1 MATPEEILEK
11 TWGYTHFRPLQKDII
26 DAVLAG
32 NDTLALLPTGG
43 GKSICFQV
51 PALAL
56 EGVCLVITPLIAL
69 MKDQV
74 EQLKRRNVLASAI
87 YAGLSPTEVDYTLD
101 NCIYGHTKFLYLSPE
116 RLQSELVKVRA
127 QKMKIGLLVVDEA
140 HCISQWGHDFRPPYL
155 QIHTFR
161 DTICP
166 KTPIIAVTATATHEV
181 RADIIHYLALREPR
195 IFVQSFSREN
205 LVYSAIEVANK
216 EKKLLEILQKVP
228 GSAIVYTKSRKRTV
242 EVAQFLKKYQ
252 ISSEHY
258 HAGLPTNERFAK
270 QQRWITGETRVIVST
285 NAFGMGIDKPD
296 VRVVVHMDFADT
308 LESYYQES
316 GRAGRDQQKAFA
328 VCLFQQPDI
337 EMALRTL
344 EKRYPE
350 IQLIKHTYQCLCNY
364 YKLALGSVSLESFDF
379 DLQDFCGVYGLNP
392 TDTHYVLKV
401 LQDQNILTL
410 SDAYY
415 SPSKLSLL
423 LTPAELYDL
432 QVRSPKLEKFTK
444 VLLRMYGGELMGN
457 YVRISESAI
466 AGTYF
471 AQPKEIE
478 QILTHLHETGVA
490 DYQKQKSKP
499 QLTFL
504 TSRQDAQNLTLDIPL
519 FQQKKQLDFQKLT
532 HVIKYLESTETC
544 RMLYLQRYFDEV
556 TDKTC
561 GKCDNCRRQANR
573 QWEIEKQ
580 KQFKQSILDLLPCTM
595 DEILQSSLFQD
606 KEKLKIM
613 LKELIDKEEVQF
625 SQLGFLQK
633 K

>member
-26 DAVLAG
+26 ESVLAG
-32 NDTLALLPTGG
+32 QDTLALLPTGG

-56 EGVCLVITPLIAL
+56 DGVCLVVTPLIAL

-101 NCIYGHTKFLYLSPE
+101 NCIYGQTKFLYLSPE
-116 RLQSELVKVRA
+116 RLQSELLKVRA
-127 QKMKIGLLVVDEA
+127 QKMKIGLLVIDEA

-155 QIHTFR
+155 QIHAFR
-161 DTICP
+161 EAICP

-181 RADIIHYLALREPR
+181 RADIIRYLGMREPR
-195 IFVQSFSREN
+195 IFVQSFSRDN
-205 LVYSAIEVANK
+205 LIYSVFEVTNK

-242 EVAQFLKKYQ
+242 EVAQFLKKYH

-258 HAGLPTNERFAK
+258 HAGLPTTERFAK
-270 QQRWITGETRVIVST
+270 QQRWIVGETRVIVST

-296 VRVVVHMDFADT
+296 VRVVVHMDFSDT

-328 VCLFQQPDI
+328 VCLYQRPDI
-337 EMALRTL
+337 EMALRTM

-350 IQLIKHTYQCLCNY
+350 IQLIKHTYQCICNY

-379 DLQDFCGVYGLNP
+379 DLQDFCTVYGLNP

-401 LQDQNILTL
+401 LQDQSILTL
-410 SDAYY
+410 SDAYH

-423 LTPAELYDL
+423 VSPAELYDL

-444 VLLRMYGGELMGN
+444 ILLRMYGGELMGN

-466 AGTYF
+466 AATYF
-471 AQPKEIE
+471 AQTKEVE
-478 QILTHLHETGVA
+478 QILEHLQQMEVA
-490 DYQKQKSKP
+490 DYQKQKNKP

-504 TSRQDAQNLTLDIPL
+504 TSRQDAQNLALDITL
-519 FQQKKQLDFQKLT
+519 FQQKKQLDFQKLA
-532 HVIKYLESTETC
+532 HVIKYLETTETC

-561 GKCDNCRRQANR
+561 GKCDNCRRQANK
-573 QWEIEKQ
+573 QWELEKIH
-580 KQFKQSILDLLPCTM
+580 QFKQSILDLLPCTM
-595 DEILQSSLFQD
+595 DEIIQSSLFQD
-606 KEKLKIM
+606 KEKLKLI
-613 LKELIDKEEVQF
+613 LKELIEKEEVQF
-625 SQLGFLQK
+625 TKLGFLQK

>member
-1 MATPEEILEK
+1 MATPEEILEN

-26 DAVLAG
+26 ESVLAG

-51 PALAL
+51 PALDL
-56 EGVCLVITPLIAL
+56 DGVCLVITPLIAL

-101 NCIYGHTKFLYLSPE
+101 NCIYGQTKFLYLSPE

-127 QKMKIGLLVVDEA
+127 QKMKIGLLVIDEA

-155 QIHTFR
+155 QIHAFR
-161 DTICP
+161 DAICP
-166 KTPIIAVTATATHEV
+166 ETPIIAVTATATHEV
-181 RADIIHYLALREPR
+181 RADIIRYLGMREPR
-195 IFVQSFSREN
+195 VFVQSFSREN
-205 LVYSAIEVANK
+205 LVYSAIEVPNK

-258 HAGLPTNERFAK
+258 HAGLPTTERFAK
-270 QQRWITGETRVIVST
+270 QQRWIVGETRVIVST

-296 VRVVVHMDFADT
+296 VRIVVHMDFSDT

-328 VCLFQQPDI
+328 VCLFQRPDI
-337 EMALRTL
+337 EMALRTM

-364 YKLALGSVSLESFDF
+364 YKLALGSISLESFDF
-379 DLQDFCGVYGLNP
+379 DLQDFCTIYGLNP

-401 LQDQNILTL
+401 LQDQNVLTL

-423 LTPAELYDL
+423 VSPAELYDL

-471 AQPKEIE
+471 AQTQEIE
-478 QILTHLHETGVA
+478 QILTHLQEVGVA

-504 TSRQDAQNLTLDIPL
+504 TSRQDAQNLALDIPL

-532 HVIKYLESTETC
+532 HVIKYLETTETC
-544 RMLYLQRYFDEV
+544 RMLYLQKYFDEI
-556 TDKTC
+556 TEKTC
-561 GKCDNCRRQANR
+561 GKCDNCRRQVNR

-580 KQFKQSILDLLPCTM
+580 LQFKQSILDLLPCTM
-595 DEILQSSLFQD
+595 DEIMQSSLFQD
-606 KEKLKIM
+606 KEKLKLI

-625 SQLGFLQK
+625 TQLGFLQK

>member
-11 TWGYTHFRPLQKDII
+11 TWGYTQFRPLQKDII
-26 DAVLAG
+26 DSVLAG

-101 NCIYGHTKFLYLSPE
+101 NCIYGQTKFLYLSPE

-127 QKMKIGLLVVDEA
+127 QKMKIGLLVIDEA

-155 QIHTFR
+155 QIHAFR
-161 DTICP
+161 AAICP
-166 KTPIIAVTATATHEV
+166 ETPIIAVTATATHEV
-181 RADIIHYLALREPR
+181 RADIIHYLAMREPR

-258 HAGLPTNERFAK
+258 HAGLPTSERFAK
-270 QQRWITGETRVIVST
+270 QQRWIVGETRVIVST

-337 EMALRTL
+337 EMALRTM

-379 DLQDFCGVYGLNP
+379 DLQDFCGIYGLNP

-423 LTPAELYDL
+423 VTPAELYDL

-478 QILTHLHETGVA
+478 QILTHLQEMGVA

-504 TSRQDAQNLTLDIPL
+504 TSRQDAQNLALDIPL

-532 HVIKYLESTETC
+532 HVIQYLETTETC

-561 GKCDNCRRQANR
+561 GKCDNCRRQVA
-573 QWEIEKQ
+573 QKWEIEKRE
-580 KQFKQSILDLLPCTM
+580 QFKQSILDLLPCSM

-606 KEKLKIM
+606 KEKLKII
-613 LKELIDKEEVQF
+613 LKELIEKEEVRF
-625 SQLGFLQK
+625 TQLGFLQK
-633 K
+633 N

>member
-1 MATPEEILEK
+1 M
-11 TWGYTHFRPLQKDII
+11 
-26 DAVLAG
+26 
-32 NDTLALLPTGG
+32 
-43 GKSICFQV
+43 
-51 PALAL
+51 
-56 EGVCLVITPLIAL
+56 
-69 MKDQV
+69 
-74 EQLKRRNVLASAI
+74 
-87 YAGLSPTEVDYTLD
+87 
-101 NCIYGHTKFLYLSPE
+101 
-116 RLQSELVKVRA
+116 
-127 QKMKIGLLVVDEA
+127 
-140 HCISQWGHDFRPPYL
+140 
-155 QIHTFR
+155 
-161 DTICP
+161 
-166 KTPIIAVTATATHEV
+166 
-181 RADIIHYLALREPR
+181 
-195 IFVQSFSREN
+195 
-205 LVYSAIEVANK
+205 
-216 EKKLLEILQKVP
+216 
-228 GSAIVYTKSRKRTV
+228 
-242 EVAQFLKKYQ
+242 
-252 ISSEHY
+252 
-258 HAGLPTNERFAK
+258 
-270 QQRWITGETRVIVST
+270 
-285 NAFGMGIDKPD
+285 
-296 VRVVVHMDFADT
+296 
-308 LESYYQES
+308 
-316 GRAGRDQQKAFA
+316 
-328 VCLFQQPDI
+328 
-337 EMALRTL
+337 
-344 EKRYPE
+344 
-350 IQLIKHTYQCLCNY
+350 
-364 YKLALGSVSLESFDF
+364 ESFDF
-379 DLQDFCGVYGLNP
+379 DLQDFCGIYGLNP

-423 LTPAELYDL
+423 VTPAELYDL

-504 TSRQDAQNLTLDIPL
+504 TSRQDAQNLALDIPL

-613 LKELIDKEEVQF
+613 LKELIDEEEVQF